1 MCPRFDSWW
10 HHSTRKSP
18 GTCPGDFFVTA
29 IVCFFMPWQSSG
41 AFLHTHSFLALEP
54 HVASPFALV
63 RRFRCTSRPPHLTDV
78 RSTMARCPFMAVPPS
93 RPAGTGHVRCAPPL
107 PPKTREPRFARELF
121 AGLKSLPYLCTR
133 LRKAHGAIAQLVE
146 QRTENP
152 CVPGSIPG
160 GTTCK
165 RASRHLEALL
175 RFPANPPTP
184 AHTCCRGNATA
195 RLCAGPKGDGTP
207 QENAHLLHTSPFSH
221 DKPGAPIKN
230 AAACMG
236 QCSRVRWKT
245 QPHAWASAAACVTHP
260 DPDTCVTECSTSHLP
275 SRPRLPPGIPM
286 RVGEDCSATKKKSL
300 PKGKLSHAKVGLP
313 GLEPGKAGPESA
325 VLPLHHSP
333 IIKTAASPW
342 TLTPLDEGWATR
354 TRTRK
359 GRTRICSVTITP

>member
-1 MCPRFDSWW
+1 
-10 HHSTRKSP
+10 
-18 GTCPGDFFVTA
+18 
-29 IVCFFMPWQSSG
+29 MPWQSSG

-165 RASRHLEALL
+165 RASKCLEALL
-175 RFPANPPTP
+175 RFPANPPRLPTHAAGGTP
-184 AHTCCRGNATA
+184 RRGCVPARRAMERHRKTPTCC
-195 RLCAGPKGDGTP
+195 
-207 QENAHLLHTSPFSH
+207 
-221 DKPGAPIKN
+221 
-230 AAACMG
+230 
-236 QCSRVRWKT
+236 
-245 QPHAWASAAACVTHP
+245 THP
-260 DPDTCVTECSTSHLP
+260 RFPTTNQ
-275 SRPRLPPGIPM
+275 
-286 RVGEDCSATKKKSL
+286 
-300 PKGKLSHAKVGLP
+300 
-313 GLEPGKAGPESA
+313 EP
-325 VLPLHHSP
+325 L
-333 IIKTAASPW
+333 
-342 TLTPLDEGWATR
+342 
-354 TRTRK
+354 
-359 GRTRICSVTITP
+359 